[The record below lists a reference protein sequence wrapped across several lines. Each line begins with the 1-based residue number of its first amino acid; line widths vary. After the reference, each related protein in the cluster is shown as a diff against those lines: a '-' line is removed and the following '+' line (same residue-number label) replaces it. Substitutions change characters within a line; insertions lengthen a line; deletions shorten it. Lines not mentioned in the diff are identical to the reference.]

1 MIPLIDF
8 GTIFSQISLSAY
20 WAVCHVFG
28 STLRGTIMRLGVR
41 IMRLGVRIM
50 RLGVRIMILGV
61 HGVAAD
67 NSKEPT
73 SFSSLSFQC
82 RKEQSQ
88 FL

>member
-20 WAVCHVFG
+20 WVACHVFG
-28 STLRGTIMRLGVR
+28 STLRGT

-67 NSKEPT
+67 NSDSDRTLVCQP
-73 SFSSLSFQC
+73 
-82 RKEQSQ
+82 
-88 FL
+88 